1 MKRLFWLPVFALAVL
16 AGPVTG
22 GQTAGDLEKSYA
34 SLKQAESSKDAAQ
47 VKKLAVETIALAKQA
62 EKEPVA
68 TEGDEAAAKKQQVEY
83 LRSIELH
90 CEYALVASALQSP
103 PDVTI
108 DLVTTLE
115 GLNPKSRY
123 LDEAYGPYM
132 VALTKTGE
140 AAKVPEVAAK
150 ALVNFP
156 DNEDLLLVMADHSLG
171 AKQMDRALAYANRL
185 VNVLSHHPRPEGMP
199 AAAWNQKCAES
210 LAHGHWIAGVISG
223 DKGKYVDADKHLR
236 AALPMIKDNPAMN
249 GAALFYL
256 GVANFELGKMTLD
269 KARVLEGEKFSEQAA
284 AIPGALSQQ
293 AWKNAQI
300 MKTEAGKMR

>member
-1 MKRLFWLPVFALAVL
+1 MKRLFWLPVFALAML
-16 AGPVTG
+16 AGPATG
-22 GQTAGDLEKSYA
+22 GQTSGDLEKSYA
-34 SLKQAESSKDAAQ
+34 SLKEAESSKDAAQ

-68 TEGDEAAAKKQQVEY
+68 TEEDQAAAKKQQLEY
-83 LRSIELH
+83 LHSVELH

-103 PDVTI
+103 PEVTI

-132 VALTKTGE
+132 VAMTKTGG

-156 DNEDLLLVMADHSLG
+156 DNEDLLLVMADYSLG
-171 AKQMDRALAYANRL
+171 AKQMDRALTYANRL
-185 VNVLSHHPRPEGMP
+185 VTVLSRHQRPQGIP
-199 AAAWNQKCAES
+199 AAAWNQKSADS

-223 DKGKYVDADKHLR
+223 DRGKYVDADKHS
-236 AALPMIKDNPAMN
+236 AG
-249 GAALFYL
+249 GAPH
-256 GVANFELGKMTLD
+256 D
-269 KARVLEGEKFSEQAA
+269 
-284 AIPGALSQQ
+284 
-293 AWKNAQI
+293 
-300 MKTEAGKMR
+300 